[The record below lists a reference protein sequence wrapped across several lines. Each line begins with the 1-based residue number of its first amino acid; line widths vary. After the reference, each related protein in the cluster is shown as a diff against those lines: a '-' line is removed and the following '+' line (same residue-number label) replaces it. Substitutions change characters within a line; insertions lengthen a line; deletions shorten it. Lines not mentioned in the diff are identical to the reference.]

1 MQRMGGAKVTDTEG
15 RAVGV
20 LRRGRA
26 AMPEQ
31 ERTVAVSRTSWLIIL
46 ALSVAACT
54 SDPAAPINQS
64 FPIRQM
70 DHFFGSLNAPPSQ
83 YSTAEPDYTHHRGY
97 APAYPPY
104 N

>member
-1 MQRMGGAKVTDTEG
+1 MIRQDCLGFEITMREQE
-15 RAVGV
+15 RAVG
-20 LRRGRA
+20 LS
-26 AMPEQ
+26 
-31 ERTVAVSRTSWLIIL
+31 RTVSLILVSLC
-46 ALSVAACT
+46 VPACT
-54 SDPAAPINQS
+54 SDPNAPINRS

-70 DHFFGSLNAPPSQ
+70 DQFFGSVNGPPNQ